1 MKDPKLLELMKDY
14 RGRDEVPKDFD
25 SFWNQVLAKMTGLPE
40 YKLEERDFSIP
51 NVICYEFT
59 FKGHEMVLFMRELF
73 SQKQIK
79 RFLLFSIFMVIW
91 AVVGIGQ
98 TCWLIQ

>member
-1 MKDPKLLELMKDY
+1 MKNPALLEEMKTY
-14 RGRDEVPKDFD
+14 KGRDEVPADFD
-25 SFWNQVLAKMTGLPE
+25 SFWDQALANLAELPE
-40 YKLEERDFSIP
+40 YKLEEQDLK
-51 NVICYEFT
+51 E
-59 FKGHEMVLFMRELF
+59 HEMVLFMRELF

-79 RFLLFSIFMVIW
+79 RFLLFSIFMAIW